1 MPLHVS
7 QSLLFLTLLH
17 CTNLLHLMHAPAPL
31 HLILPPAPL
40 LTFLCR
46 PPGLYRVQEPNLA
59 PLLAHFHSRGSLPAL
74 ALLSWCQTETKLC
87 PNIHFLETLALLDA
101 LDWRV
106 FFGLGPTGNLRVV
119 NFPLLGS
126 LETLGRG
133 AFLCWTYLATLDLR
147 IL

>member
-1 MPLHVS
+1 MPPHMS

-74 ALLSWCQTETKLC
+74 ALLSWCQTETKPC

-106 FFGLGPTGNLRVV
+106 FLYSVL
-119 NFPLLGS
+119 
-126 LETLGRG
+126 LETLGWST
-133 AFLCWTYLATLDLR
+133 FFYLAHWKRWAGTGV
-147 IL
+147 